1 MNKSRI
7 YMDYNATAPLLPQAR
22 EAMLAALDLPG
33 NPSSVHAEGRLARS
47 RISTARRQVAALVG
61 APAAHVTFT
70 SGATEAAATLLSPHY
85 KMGKADLFISHL
97 YVSAV
102 EHPCVLAGGHFAHD
116 EISTIKVDHDGIVDL
131 AHLTALLEAHDR
143 STGLPMVAVQMA
155 NNETGICQPVSQV
168 AEIVNK
174 AGGILV
180 VDAVQAAGRMPID
193 MSASGI
199 DFLFISS
206 HKLGG
211 PKGAGAIVSAGEIM
225 MPKPLIPGGGQEK
238 GHRSGTENPPAICG
252 FGAACAMAL
261 ENLSESLS
269 DIGDRRDALEGA
281 MRASAPDCIIYGQ
294 DQMRLVNT
302 IFFCLPGLKA
312 ETAQISFDLEGI
324 AVSAGSACS
333 SGKVGPS
340 HVLAAMGRDTA
351 LGGVRVSIGSGTS
364 AEDVNRFLA
373 AFEKINSKRLDQ
385 LLKKGTPA
393 P

>member
-1 MNKSRI
+1 MNKTRI
-7 YMDYNATAPLLPQAR
+7 YMDYNATAPLLPEAR
-22 EAMLAALDLPG
+22 EAMMAALDLPG
-33 NPSSVHAEGRLARS
+33 NPSSVHAEGRIARS
-47 RISTARRQVAALVG
+47 RISAARRQVAALVG
-61 APAAHVTFT
+61 APAANVTFT
-70 SGATEAAATLLSPHY
+70 SGATEAAATLLNPHY
-85 KMGKADLFISHL
+85 KMGKADLLISHL

-102 EHPCVLAGGHFAHD
+102 EHPCVLAGGHFAPD
-116 EISTIKVDHDGIVDL
+116 QMTTIKVDHDGIVDL
-131 AHLTALLEAHDR
+131 AQLTVLLEAHDH
-143 STGLPMVAVQMA
+143 STGMPMVAVQMA
-155 NNETGICQPVSQV
+155 NNETGICQPVLQI

-180 VDAVQAAGRMPID
+180 VDAVQAAGRMPMD
-193 MSASGI
+193 MNASGI

-225 MPKPLIPGGGQEK
+225 MPRPLIPGGGQEK

-252 FGAACAMAL
+252 FGAACAVAL
-261 ENLSESLS
+261 QNLSEGIA
-269 DIGDRRDALEGA
+269 DMGARRDSVESA
-281 MRASAPDCIIYGQ
+281 MRALAPDCIIYGQ
-294 DQMRLVNT
+294 DQMRLNNT

-351 LGGVRVSIGSGTS
+351 LGGVRVSIGPGTS
-364 AEDVNRFLA
+364 DEDVNRFLA
-373 AFEKINSKRLDQ
+373 AFDKINNKRLDQ
-385 LLKKGTPA
+385 LHLHDTSA
-393 P
+393 S

>member
-1 MNKSRI
+1 
-7 YMDYNATAPLLPQAR
+7 
-22 EAMLAALDLPG
+22 
-33 NPSSVHAEGRLARS
+33 
-47 RISTARRQVAALVG
+47 
-61 APAAHVTFT
+61 
-70 SGATEAAATLLSPHY
+70 
-85 KMGKADLFISHL
+85 
-97 YVSAV
+97 
-102 EHPCVLAGGHFAHD
+102 
-116 EISTIKVDHDGIVDL
+116 
-131 AHLTALLEAHDR
+131 
-143 STGLPMVAVQMA
+143 MVAVQMA
-155 NNETGICQPVSQV
+155 NNETGICQPVLQV

-180 VDAVQAAGRMPID
+180 VDAVQAAGRMPVD

-252 FGAACAMAL
+252 FGAACAVAL
-261 ENLSESLS
+261 QSLSEGIV
-269 DIGDRRDALEGA
+269 DMGARRDSVESA
-281 MRASAPDCIIYGQ
+281 MRALAPDCIIYGQ
-294 DQMRLVNT
+294 DQMRLNNT

-351 LGGVRVSIGSGTS
+351 LGGVRVSIGPGTS
-364 AEDVNRFLA
+364 DEDVNRFLA
-373 AFEKINSKRLDQ
+373 AFDKINNKRLDQ
-385 LLKKGTPA
+385 LHLHDTSA
-393 P
+393 S